1 TGGLLH
7 GPVHRRQQARDVFR
21 QHLPGHRAVQTH
33 RGSHRVPRGHPRAPL
48 PDQPRPGAGGHPA
61 AAPGQRLQRL
71 RRRLGPL
78 HRALGS
84 GDGVV
89 LRRRGLARHAEHG
102 FPACRAA
109 GGGHRPARQ
118 GLEQTTGDRLPAR
131 EQPDAGG
138 GDRGGGRSLHRL
150 PGPGAVL
157 HGRPPGDPA
166 DAQGSAG
173 THGRTVR
180 HRPVPRRGAGQRSRS
195 AGRAGRPGQRVV
207 QPIIGGDWG
216 PREEIA
222 SAADEPAAGRFERY
236 PIEASLLGRPGPHH
250 RLTDY
255 AEQARQRPKNAVPAI
270 ARAATAVDPTV
281 LTEEER
287 ITRELIVQQAVALAA
302 EIEVRSE
309 EFSVSDG
316 LSSPALWPLVAL
328 PITTVTD
335 GELAEG
341 YLERLAALPRY
352 LETMAERQ
360 RAGVEHGL
368 APPGFLVRGG
378 IAYVERY
385 LNAHHDPLRAVT
397 PQVEVS
403 GFEQRRDALVTD
415 VVRPAYARYRQ
426 FLVDELLPAARPDG
440 QSGLW
445 WQPEGETRYAAL
457 IRVYTTTDRP
467 AEELHQSGLDILD
480 KLNAEYAALGKKVF
494 GTTSID
500 EIFQRLR
507 TDPGLRWTDGDEML
521 RAARDAIVRAEKAVP
536 SWFGHVPTNHIEVR
550 PVPPAEA
557 SGGSTAFYTPPPLD
571 GSRPGIYNLNVTDAQ
586 QRYRYLSEAI
596 AFHEAI
602 PGHHFQVTTARGL
615 RDLP

>member
-1 TGGLLH
+1 M
-7 GPVHRRQQARDVFR
+7 
-21 QHLPGHRAVQTH
+21 
-33 RGSHRVPRGHPRAPL
+33 S
-48 PDQPRPGAGGHPA
+48 
-61 AAPGQRLQRL
+61 
-71 RRRLGPL
+71 
-78 HRALGS
+78 
-84 GDGVV
+84 
-89 LRRRGLARHAEHG
+89 
-102 FPACRAA
+102 
-109 GGGHRPARQ
+109 
-118 GLEQTTGDRLPAR
+118 
-131 EQPDAGG
+131 
-138 GDRGGGRSLHRL
+138 
-150 PGPGAVL
+150 
-157 HGRPPGDPA
+157 
-166 DAQGSAG
+166 
-173 THGRTVR
+173 
-180 HRPVPRRGAGQRSRS
+180 
-195 AGRAGRPGQRVV
+195 
-207 QPIIGGDWG
+207 GDWG

-222 SAADEPAAGRFERY
+222 SLADELVAARFEAY
-236 PIEASLLGRPGPHH
+236 PIEASLLGLPGPHH

-255 AEQARQRPKNAVPAI
+255 SEQARQRTKNAVLAI

-281 LTEEER
+281 LTEQER

-328 PITTVTD
+328 PIITVTD

-615 RDLP
+615 RDLPLLRRIATVDAYDEGWAVYAERLADEMGLYTDDLARLGMVVQDSMRAARLVVDTGLHAQGWSRERAVTFLRERTPMAPLEIEAEVDRYAAVPAQALSYMVGRLEIQRLRAGAQARLGERFDIREFHDVLLSAGPLPMSILEQVVQDWVTGLA